1 MESSHTSTS
10 PSIMSILRIISD
22 DKALTLFNTIALY
35 SGVSGYSMSS
45 LKEIELTSKQ
55 YYSRM
60 SGLMKADLIKRHKG
74 KYSLTILGKIVFDAH
89 LNIGKALNYYWKF
102 KAIEAIQT
110 STSASGLRKE
120 DLLKLIDTL
129 IDNHQIKDILTKEL
143 EPLENKATAT
153 QEIKQQQH
161 QDMSKRHY

>member
-1 MESSHTSTS
+1 
-10 PSIMSILRIISD
+10 
-22 DKALTLFNTIALY
+22 
-35 SGVSGYSMSS
+35 
-45 LKEIELTSKQ
+45 
-55 YYSRM
+55 
-60 SGLMKADLIKRHKG
+60 MKADLIKRHKG

-129 IDNHQIKDILTKEL
+129 IDSHQIKDILTKEL

-161 QDMSKRHY
+161 PDMSKRHY